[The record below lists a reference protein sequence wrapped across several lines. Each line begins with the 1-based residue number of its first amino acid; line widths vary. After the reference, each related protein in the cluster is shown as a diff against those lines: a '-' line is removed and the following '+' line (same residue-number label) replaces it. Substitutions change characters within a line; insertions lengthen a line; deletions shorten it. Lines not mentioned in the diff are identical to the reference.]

1 MKKFYNIFN
10 FDNILLIFLLVI
22 LPINYWK
29 LIPLQ
34 EYYIVVI
41 AIIATLPVVYSAY
54 KAIVNMKISVDL
66 LASVALIFSLLA
78 HEWMSAIFINLMLTS
93 ARIFMTY
100 NEARAR
106 KNIEGLLKLK
116 PKKIKIKLDDG
127 KIIEI
132 NPKDVKVGDHV
143 VVDLGERIPIDG
155 KIISGD
161 ATIDES
167 SLTGES
173 VPVSKIKDDKV
184 FSSTLIITGNLLVE
198 TEKIG
203 AETTLEK
210 IIKLVEQAQIDK
222 PDIHTSAEKF
232 AAWYLIIVFIGAFI
246 AYFVTNNLT
255 FVLAILLVVCA
266 DDVAV
271 AVPLTFL
278 TAISYCA
285 KNGIIVKGAS
295 YLEAL
300 QDVKVVFVD
309 KTGTLT
315 KGKLRVEKFICDKDI
330 CSDEEEKK
338 ILDYSGILAIL
349 SDHPI
354 SKAIVN
360 YIESDKREDIGTTT
374 PDYFTEHSGKGISAV
389 FKGERLL
396 LGKTS
401 YMEENGIKITDVLR
415 EKIIGEENQ
424 GFNTTLISL
433 NNELKGFFAIAD
445 EIKIDIKR
453 DMEELKR
460 LGVQRIIMLTGDNER
475 VAKRIS
481 DTVGLTEYHA
491 NLLPAQKLDFIK
503 KTLSNK
509 YKTIMVGDG
518 INDAASLSL
527 ADIGIAMG
535 AIGYDAAIES
545 ANIVLM
551 KDDFSKVPNLI
562 RLSQYVMKIAN
573 QDFIIWGVTNV
584 FGLGLV
590 LTGILIPTG
599 ASAYNFLTDFIP
611 LLNSTRVFSLYRKQ
625 RIRASQAEVSLA
637 TK

>member
-1 MKKFYNIFN
+1 MKKFYNVIN
-10 FDNILLIFLLVI
+10 FDNILLVCLLVI
-22 LPINYWK
+22 LPISYWK
-29 LIPLQ
+29 LFPLQ
-34 EYYIVVI
+34 NYFLIVISIV
-41 AIIATLPVVYSAY
+41 ATVPVVFSAY
-54 KAIVNMKISVDL
+54 KSVLNKKISVDL

-116 PKKIKIKLDDG
+116 PKKIKIKQIDG

-132 NPKDVKVGDHV
+132 DPKKVMAGDIV

-155 KIISGD
+155 KVVSGE
-161 ATIDES
+161 ATVDES

-173 VPVSKIKDDKV
+173 MPVAKIKDDKV
-184 FSSTLIITGNLLVE
+184 FSSTLVVSGNLLVE

-210 IIKLVEQAQIDK
+210 IIELVEKAQIDK

-232 AAWYLIIVFIGAFI
+232 ATWYLIIVFVGSFV
-246 AYFVTNNLT
+246 AYFVTKDLT
-255 FVLAILLVVCA
+255 FVLAVLLVVCA

-300 QDVKVVFVD
+300 RDVKVVFVD

-315 KGKLRVEKFICDKDI
+315 KGRLKVEKFVCDADV
-330 CSDEEEKK
+330 CNDEERKK
-338 ILDYSGILAIL
+338 ILDYSGILSIL

-360 YIESDKREDIGTTT
+360 YIESDKEEDIGEIT
-374 PDYFTEHSGKGISAV
+374 PDSFVEHSGKGISAV
-389 FKGERLL
+389 FKGEKLI

-401 YMEENGIKITDVLR
+401 YIEENGIKITDDMR
-415 EKIIGEENQ
+415 KKILAEENE

-433 NNELKGFFAIAD
+433 NNELKGFFVIAD
-445 EIKIDIKR
+445 EIKLDIKE
-453 DMEELKR
+453 DMEELKA
-460 LGVQRIIMLTGDNER
+460 LGVERIIMLTGDNER

-481 DTVGLTEYHA
+481 DAVGLTEYHA
-491 NLLPAQKLDFIK
+491 NLLPDQKFDFIK
-503 KTLSNK
+503 KTIGK
-509 YKTIMVGDG
+509 DYKTIMVGDG

-535 AIGYDAAIES
+535 AIGYDVAIES

-562 RLSQYVMKIAN
+562 RLSKYVMKVAN

-584 FGLGLV
+584 IGLGLV
-590 LTGILIPTG
+590 LTSVLKPTG
-599 ASAYNFLTDFIP
+599 ASAYNFLTDFLP
-611 LLNSTRVFSLYRKQ
+611 LINSTRIFSIYR
-625 RIRASQAEVSLA
+625 RTRNR
-637 TK
+637 